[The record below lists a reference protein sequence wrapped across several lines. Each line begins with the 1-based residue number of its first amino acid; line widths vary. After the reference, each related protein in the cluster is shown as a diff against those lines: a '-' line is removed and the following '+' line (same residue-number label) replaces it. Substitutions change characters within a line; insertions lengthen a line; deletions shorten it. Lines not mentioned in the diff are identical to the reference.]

1 MRKYFVY
8 IVENEIRTYPAE
20 DVGSL
25 FITRKQYT
33 ELLCNIHEMDSV
45 NALLKYQIFSCGQC
59 RSFSVT
65 AQPLYAIL
73 QKIRQNNEIAEIL
86 SYNLK
91 EYIEEEDDYN
101 FPYEECVFVFNQRC
115 SCNRILHP

>member
-8 IVENEIRTYPAE
+8 IAENELRTYPDE
-20 DVGSL
+20 DVDSL

-33 ELLCNIHEMDSV
+33 ELLCSIHKMDSV

-73 QKIRQNNEIAEIL
+73 QKIEQRNDIAEIL
-86 SYNLK
+86 SSNLK
-91 EYIEEEDDYN
+91 EYIEEEDDYQ
-101 FPYEECVFVFNQRC
+101 FPYEECVFVFNPRC
-115 SCNRILHP
+115 SCSHILRS